1 MSRIAKHLL
10 PDTAVE
16 NKLGRL
22 EIGGCDIVELANK
35 FGTPVFVYDEDHL
48 RARCREAVKVFGKN
62 QVVYATKAFL

>member
-22 EIGGCDIVELANK
+22 EIGSCDLVELAEK
-35 FGTPVFVYDEDHL
+35 FGTPVLFMTKIIFVL
-48 RARCREAVKVFGKN
+48 
-62 QVVYATKAFL
+62 VVEKR